1 METVIQKKSNIFF
14 VPNKGRYD
22 KNVLFYSHAYK
33 THYFFLKDKIS
44 AALCYDEDKA
54 LSLVISFLNSNTT
67 DVEGKDKKQTTFNYF
82 KGKDQSKWIS
92 NLPTFSR
99 IEYKNVWE
107 DIDLS
112 VSHEEK
118 CLKMNWTVRP
128 NANLENIRLQ
138 YEGVDSIEIDE
149 VGNLIIKHE
158 FGEIKDNAP
167 VSYQAVN
174 GSRVDI
180 NCKFKIFSDMTV
192 GFEIEENYNP
202 SYDLVKTRFCHIHP
216 ILGAMHLILLKK

>member
-1 METVIQKKSNIFF
+1 METVVQKKSNVFF

-22 KNVLFYSHAYK
+22 KKVLFYSHAYK
-33 THYFFLKDKIS
+33 THYFFLEDKIS

-54 LSLVISFLNSNTT
+54 LSLVISFLNPNTT
-67 DVEGKDKKQTTFNYF
+67 NVEGKDKKQTTINYF

-118 CLKMNWTVRP
+118 GLKMNWTVRP
-128 NANLENIRLQ
+128 NANSENIRLQ
-138 YEGVDSIEIDE
+138 YEG
-149 VGNLIIKHE
+149 G
-158 FGEIKDNAP
+158 
-167 VSYQAVN
+167 
-174 GSRVDI
+174 
-180 NCKFKIFSDMTV
+180 
-192 GFEIEENYNP
+192 
-202 SYDLVKTRFCHIHP
+202 RFH
-216 ILGAMHLILLKK
+216 